1 MNESFNIYCT
11 QCKTI
16 PFIQINVEE
25 NILKIR
31 TSCLCEKK
39 QSMSIDQVMNEIKDK
54 VYKNY

>member
-31 TSCLCEKK
+31 TSCLCGKK
-39 QSMSIDQVMNEIKDK
+39 KTNVNRPINE
-54 VYKNY
+54 